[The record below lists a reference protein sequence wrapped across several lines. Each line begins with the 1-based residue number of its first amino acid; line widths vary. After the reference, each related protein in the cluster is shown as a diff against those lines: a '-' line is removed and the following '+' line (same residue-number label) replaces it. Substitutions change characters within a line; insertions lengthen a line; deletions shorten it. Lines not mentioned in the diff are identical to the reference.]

1 MDFTERD
8 DCKAAGRWSDG
19 AMHISIKWN
28 TSAQL
33 GWGAGVEVEWE

>member
-1 MDFTERD
+1 MTA
-8 DCKAAGRWSDG
+8 KQWGG
-19 AMHISIKWN
+19 GLMHMSIKED